1 MKRIILA
8 GALLIH
14 FFCVL
19 AQEEVSVSF
28 VNPSVTS
35 GQLSERASTESFE
48 LIKVITRQEM
58 DLLHAVTLNDVLLF
72 ELNINQLYTGTDGYR
87 IDYQGLGSR
96 NIRILQ
102 DGQPI
107 LPYSADFLDIGQ
119 ISLEHIERIELVF
132 WANGV
137 RLGNSAISLTINLI
151 SMRSEQAF
159 SGGFVKTWVG
169 TQGNFHTSAN
179 GFLNYGRHHAS
190 ITVGRNFMNGLAGSD
205 SFRYETFK
213 PTEQWHLRAH
223 YYYQLGKNLEAG
235 LYFGAFMQDMLNRGE
250 PVPGTTRALD
260 ELVNTR
266 RLNGGF
272 YLKQHLSKVHTIDL
286 HFGQSIF
293 KKDLENR
300 LMDLSTLE
308 HWTIQSQNTLDSLD
322 FVQSNI
328 QAVLKKWNASQK
340 FNYMAGAEI
349 NIQRDRR
356 TSREGLDNKSVPQY
370 EVYALAE
377 YRPDRQFWLAGGLR
391 SVYSPRYLSPLLP
404 ELKMRLRLSPSF
416 DLMMGY
422 SSAYRVPSFNE
433 LYYNYT
439 DPQLSIEGNL
449 NLRAERSNSIHTG
462 FDLHLKR
469 LRISTSMFSND
480 KQDAIQLLRV
490 AGGPNSYA
498 FINSGRIRTF
508 GTQAMVS
515 GAFGRYRFQ
524 FDATSTGI
532 NSAAHLLGQYF
543 FYQQVKA
550 NVFAEFFD
558 GALVLASMNKF
569 TGENQDLRL
578 NNDGEFEAFELGRYL
593 MSDLAASVK
602 PGKKDYILRL
612 GLKNIFDVRTVQ
624 GAQFIV
630 DFNSE
635 PVVNNYLPG
644 AIARGRTIF
653 IQLEARW

>member
-1 MKRIILA
+1 MV
-8 GALLIH
+8 LLMA
-14 FFCVL
+14 FFCAR
-19 AQEEVSVSF
+19 AQKEAESF
-28 VNPSVTS
+28 VNPEVST
-35 GQLSERASTESFE
+35 GQLSERPSTESFE

-58 DLLHAVTLNDVLLF
+58 DLLHAVTLNDILLF
-72 ELNINQLYTGTDGYR
+72 ELNINQLYTGSDGYR

-119 ISLEHIERIELVF
+119 ISLEHVDRIELVF

-137 RLGNSAISLTINLI
+137 RLGNAAISLTVNLI
-151 SMRSEQAF
+151 SERREEGF
-159 SGGFVKTWVG
+159 KGGFLKTWVG
-169 TQGNFHTSAN
+169 TRGNFHTSA
-179 GFLNYGRHHAS
+179 GGVMNYGRHHVNVS
-190 ITVGRNFMNGLAGSD
+190 LGRNFLDGLDGSD
-205 SFRYETFK
+205 NFRFETFK

-235 LYFGAFMQDMLNRGE
+235 VYFGAFIQDLLNRGE
-250 PVPGTTRALD
+250 PVPATTRALD
-260 ELVNTR
+260 ELVQTR
-266 RLNGGF
+266 RINGGF
-272 YLKQHLSKVHTIDL
+272 YLKQNLSKLHTIDL
-286 HFGQSIF
+286 HFNQAIF
-293 KKDLENR
+293 TKNLENR
-300 LMDLSTLE
+300 LLDLSTLE
-308 HWTIQSQNTLDSLD
+308 HWTIQSENPLDSLN

-328 QAVLKKWNASQK
+328 QAILKKWNASHK
-340 FNYMAGAEI
+340 LNYMAGAEI

-370 EVYALAE
+370 ELFTLAE

-391 SVYSPRYLSPLLP
+391 SVYSPRFISPLLP
-404 ELKMRLRLSPSF
+404 EVKMRLRLSPNF

-422 SSAYRVPSFNE
+422 ASGYRVPSFNE

-449 NLRAERSNSIHTG
+449 NLRAERSRSFYTG

-469 LRISTSMFSND
+469 LRLSTSMFSND
-480 KQDAIQLLRV
+480 KQDAIQLLRLSE
-490 AGGPNSYA
+490 APNTYA
-498 FINSGRIRTF
+498 FVNSGRIRTF

-515 GAFGRYRFQ
+515 ASFGRYRFQ
-524 FDATSTGI
+524 LDATSTGI

-550 NVFAEFFD
+550 NFFVTFFNE
-558 GALVLASMNKF
+558 ALVLASMNKF

-578 NNDGEFEAFELGRYL
+578 NNDGEFEAFELGRYV
-593 MSDLAASVK
+593 MSDLSASIK
-602 PGKKDYILRL
+602 PGKKGYTLRL
-612 GLKNIFDVRTVQ
+612 GVKNIFDVKTVQ

-644 AIARGRTIF
+644 AIARGRILF
-653 IQLEARW
+653 LQMEARW

>member
-1 MKRIILA
+1 MIRILLVVTLLA
-8 GALLIH
+8 GYFAA
-14 FFCVL
+14 F
-19 AQEEVSVSF
+19 AQEKSPESF
-28 VNPSVTS
+28 TNPAVTT
-35 GQLSERASTESFE
+35 GQLSQRPSTEAFE
-48 LIKVITRQEM
+48 LMKVITRQEI

-72 ELNINQLYTGTDGYR
+72 ELNINQLYTGNDGYR

-119 ISLEHIERIELVF
+119 ISLEHVERIELVY

-137 RLGNSAISLTINLI
+137 RLGNAAISLTVNLI
-151 SMRSEQAF
+151 SMRSEE
-159 SGGFVKTWVG
+159 GFKAGFFKTWAG
-169 TQGNFHTSAN
+169 TQGNLHTSV
-179 GFLNYGRHHAS
+179 GGLLNYGRHHAR
-190 ITVGRNFMNGLAGSD
+190 ITLGRNFMDGLSAGD

-235 LYFGAFMQDMLNRGE
+235 VYFGAFLQDMLNRGE
-250 PVPGTTRALD
+250 PVPGTTRTLD
-260 ELVNTR
+260 ELVKTQR
-266 RLNGGF
+266 INGGF
-272 YLKQHLSKVHTIDL
+272 YLLQKLSKVHTIDL
-286 HFGQSIF
+286 HYNQALFS
-293 KKDLENR
+293 KNLENR

-308 HWTIQSQNTLDSLD
+308 HWTIRSENPLDSLN
-322 FVQSNI
+322 FIQSNI
-328 QAVLKKWNASQK
+328 QAILKKWNPVQT

-356 TSREGLDNKSVPQY
+356 TSREGLDNKRVPQY
-370 EVYALAE
+370 EVFASAE
-377 YRPDRQFWLAGGLR
+377 FRPDKQFWLSGGLR
-391 SVYSPRYLSPLLP
+391 SVYSPRFISPLLP
-404 ELKMRLRLSPSF
+404 EIKMRLRLSPNF
-416 DLMMGY
+416 DMMLSY
-422 SSAYRVPSFNE
+422 SSSYRVPSFNE

-449 NLRAERSNSIHTG
+449 NLKSEKSYSFHSG
-462 FDLHLKR
+462 FDLHFKR
-469 LRISTSMFSND
+469 LRLTTSMFSND

-490 AGGPNSYA
+490 ESGPNSYA

-508 GTQAMVS
+508 GTQAMLS

-524 FDATSTGI
+524 LDATSTGI
-532 NSAAHLLGQYF
+532 NSAAHLLNQYF
-543 FYQQVKA
+543 FYQQVRA
-550 NVFAEFFD
+550 NVFVEFLD
-558 GALVLASMNKF
+558 GDLVFASMNKY

-593 MSDLAASVK
+593 MSDLAVSFK
-602 PGKKDYILRL
+602 PGKKNYTMRF
-612 GLKNIFDVRTVQ
+612 GLKNILDVNTVQ

-635 PVVNNYLPG
+635 PEVNNYLPG
-644 AIARGRTIF
+644 AIARGRTLF
-653 IQLEARW
+653 IQLEAKW